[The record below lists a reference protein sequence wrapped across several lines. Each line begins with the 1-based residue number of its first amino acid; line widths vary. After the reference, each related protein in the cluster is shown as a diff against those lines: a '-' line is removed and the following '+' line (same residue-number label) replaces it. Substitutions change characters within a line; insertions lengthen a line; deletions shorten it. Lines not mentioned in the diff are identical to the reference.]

1 MKEKLVRDNIP
12 QIIKDMGKI
21 PVTRIASEEEFWER
35 LKEKLKEEIEEFLE
49 NEKIEELADILQVIY
64 EIAKLKGIS
73 LEELEAVRKRKE
85 KERGGFNKRIILV
98 EIKNRQF

>member
-21 PVTRIASEEEFWER
+21 PVTRIASEEEFWEK

-49 NEKIEELADILQVIY
+49 NERIEELADILQVIY
-64 EIAKLKGIS
+64 EIAKLKGVS
-73 LEELEAVRKRKE
+73 LEELEAVRRRKE
-85 KERGGFNKRIILV
+85 KERGGFNRRIILV
-98 EIKNRQF
+98 EVKE

>member
-1 MKEKLVRDNIP
+1 VKEKLVRDNIP

-21 PVTRIASEEEFWER
+21 PVTRIASEEEFWEK

>member
-21 PVTRIASEEEFWER
+21 PVTRIASEEEFWEK